1 MAPAAEDLSIEQLQ
15 AIIEQKKAQEQ
26 AEQRRHEEYKRS
38 LDPSR
43 QLVPAS
49 PSPSQYKAR
58 WLNVQTVY
66 TC

>member
-26 AEQRRHEEYKRS
+26 AEQRRQEEHKRS

-43 QLVPAS
+43 HLVPAS
-49 PSPSQYKAR
+49 PSPSPYSR
-58 WLNVQTVY
+58 PLVY
-66 TC
+66 VP

>member
-15 AIIEQKKAQEQ
+15 AIIEQKKAHEQ
-26 AEQRRHEEYKRS
+26 AEQRRQEEHKRS

-49 PSPSQYKAR
+49 PSPSQYSGT
-58 WLNVQTVY
+58 WFLVV
-66 TC
+66 